1 MGVTLAMD
9 QQEVLETSPITANFI
24 NKNQRMNLKT
34 IAIISLSTF
43 VLVLVFIGA
52 ISIFLKWRKVRRP
65 LNAVGPA
72 FTLSANERFGK
83 FMNYYVD
90 AFTQMQCHQMF
101 LNFLW

>member
-1 MGVTLAMD
+1 
-9 QQEVLETSPITANFI
+9 
-24 NKNQRMNLKT
+24 MNLKT

-52 ISIFLKWRKVRRP
+52 VSIFLKWRKVRRP
-65 LNAVGPA
+65 LNVVGPA